1 MRVYLT
7 TLERSFRMVA
17 NSSEM
22 PTRDR
27 ISAIE
32 RMSNPSE
39 AYLLRLL
46 KAGKGRKVRGK
57 RPHGLPMKLRM
68 AVAVKL
74 DELQQQLQRR
84 RNLEKQKQEKVN
96 AY

>member
-7 TLERSFRMVA
+7 PLERTFRLIA
-17 NSSEM
+17 SSSEM
-22 PTRDR
+22 PTRER
-27 ISAIE
+27 IRAIE

-39 AYLLRLL
+39 TYLLRLL

-57 RPHGLPMKLRM
+57 RLRSLPMKLRM

-84 RNLEKQKQEKVN
+84 KNFEKQKQEKVN

>member
-27 ISAIE
+27 IEAIG

-39 AYLLRLL
+39 TYLLRLL
-46 KAGKGRKVRGK
+46 KTGKGKKVRGK
-57 RPHGLPMKLRM
+57 RATSLPIKLRM
-68 AVAVKL
+68 AIAVKL
-74 DELQQQLQRR
+74 DELQQEMQRR
-84 RNLEKQKQEKVN
+84 KNLDRQKQE
-96 AY
+96 

>member
-7 TLERSFRMVA
+7 PLERSFRMVA
-17 NSSEM
+17 SSSEM
-22 PTRDR
+22 PVRDR
-27 ISAIE
+27 IEAIA

-46 KAGKGRKVRGK
+46 KTGKGKKVRGK
-57 RPHGLPMKLRM
+57 KAKPLPMKLRL

-74 DELQQQLQRR
+74 DELQQESQRR
-84 RNLEKQKQEKVN
+84 KNLERQKQE
-96 AY
+96 